1 MAGTGV
7 FFGLS
12 TTSNPTTIRINDLKK
27 KTKCWDRTS
36 VDGRGSTARILF
48 REDTRDGENV
58 KLIFVTNI
66 FNFLIEYSH
75 YIRFYLT

>member
-1 MAGTGV
+1 MCSTNIV
-7 FFGLS
+7 RVTKYWPVRVFFFGLS

-48 REDTRDGENV
+48 REDNSDGENV
-58 KLIFVTNI
+58 
-66 FNFLIEYSH
+66 
-75 YIRFYLT
+75 